1 MKTDLL
7 KEFFERDLTDAEEE
21 QLSKQLSESTKN
33 SMKFAKHAK
42 SFYLKTGLP
51 NPAPHA
57 GHLGHLGHL
66 GHVVGSSMTLKVIGG
81 LIAGGAIVATLHVVT
96 KPVVQVIP
104 TPVPTVIS
112 VPTITPVQTVT
123 PIVHKPTPPKTQ
135 PTAFKAP
142 TAPNMVKP
150 IAYDPRIKYE
160 GLDLIVERQ
169 TAGLVTIRVL
179 DSAKREVRLLFAGL
193 LNKGKWTFQ
202 WDGKLSNNDYAQ
214 PGIYQ
219 IQVQSGKEVLAKE
232 ITLKSEATASK
243 K

>member
-21 QLSKQLSESTKN
+21 QLSKQLSESTQN

-51 NPAPHA
+51 NPASHV

-96 KPVVQVIP
+96 KPAVQTIP
-104 TPVPTVIS
+104 APVPTVIS
-112 VPTITPVQTVT
+112 APTIMPAKVATPTT
-123 PIVHKPTPPKTQ
+123 PKPTPPKAQATS
-135 PTAFKAP
+135 FKAP
-142 TAPNMVKP
+142 STPNMVKP

-179 DSAKREVRLLFAGL
+179 DSAKKEVRLLFAGL

-202 WDGKLSNNDYAQ
+202 WDGRLSNDDYAQ
-214 PGIYQ
+214 PGTYQ

-232 ITLKSEATASK
+232 ITLQSEATASK